1 MKKRILFVS
10 TFRGPSGYSVAARG
24 YLKCLDSYLQA
35 NKDAFELK
43 LYTWNIELAKL
54 SEDETSLVSK
64 YELENNDQALKEFC
78 QNDYEVVWFLTP
90 GTIIDNLKFKEIFN
104 NSKKNTSCVV
114 WETDRVPDF
123 WLDNYKKYFNQ
134 IIVPCDWNKQVFGT
148 QTGLPTHKIPYLL
161 DSANESLENNKNN
174 IFKIFSMSQWT
185 HRKGFDLLIRAYC
198 SEFYHHDDVL
208 LTIKTYGHGPGT
220 GRFEDDRMAI
230 LQQAK
235 NYKQSINHYAQGMKS
250 KINIITGLLSKHDIK
265 TLYANTD
272 VFCLPTRGEGF
283 GLTIAESISYEKPV
297 IVPDKGGHIDYI
309 HKDNFFVDS
318 KFTGCYNSFT
328 IDYSSVDMKFIEPDV
343 DDLRLQLRKA
353 YNMWKENPEQLQKI
367 GLESRKFLQEYC
379 NPQKITED
387 LINVLLN

>member
-1 MKKRILFVS
+1 VKKRILFVS

-134 IIVPCDWNKQVFGT
+134 IIVPCDWNKQVFSE
-148 QTGLPTHKIPYLL
+148 QTGLPTYKIPYLINF
-161 DSANESLENNKNN
+161 SEPSKKQNK
-174 IFKIFSMSQWT
+174 KIFNILSMSQWAT
-185 HRKGFDLLIRAYC
+185 RKGFDLLIKAYC
-198 SEFYHHDDVL
+198 SEFFHQEDVM
-208 LTIKTYGHGPGT
+208 LTIKTYGFGPIT
-220 GRFEDDRMAI
+220 GKFQEDRNNI
-230 LQQAK
+230 LSEIK
-235 NYKQSINHYAQGMKS
+235 NYKNSITHYADSMKC
-250 KINIITGLLSKHDIK
+250 KINVVTGLISRQEIDIIID
-265 TLYANTD
+265 NSH

-283 GLTIAESISYEKPV
+283 GLTIAESLSRQIPV
-297 IVPDKGGHIDYI
+297 IVPDKGGHIDYM
-309 HKDNFFVDS
+309 HKNNFFINSRFMTVTDA
-318 KFTGCYNSFT
+318 FTR
-328 IDYSSVDMKFIEPDV
+328 DYSSIDMKLIETDL
-343 DDLRLQLRKA
+343 DDIRTQLRKA
-353 YNMWKENPEQLQKI
+353 YNMWKQNPEQLENI

-387 LINVLLN
+387 LISVLLN